1 MISCYRSEKAESGG
15 GENCTTASAFEKP
28 KSLRF
33 ELLFGEYQNKIPA
46 KNSGDKNI
54 INAFDYIFLPGS
66 IFGFSYESMG
76 KDFEKFHHLFVLR
89 ACLAGEVGGIIPG
102 ISPGAEILLQTSSN
116 LASIN
121 FRKILQ
127 KLEKNK
133 INLSKLS
140 APNYRRLNRLL
151 DVKISAD
158 FFVGELIDQAK
169 EL

>member
-1 MISCYRSEKAESGG
+1 MISSYCSENPESGG

-33 ELLFGEYQNKIPA
+33 ELLFGEYQKKISA
-46 KNSGDKNI
+46 KNNSDENI
-54 INAFDYIFLPGS
+54 INAFNYVFLPGS
-66 IFGFSYESMG
+66 IFGFGYESLG
-76 KDFEKFHHLFVLR
+76 RDFEKFHHLFVLK
-89 ACLAGEVGGIIPG
+89 ACLAGEMGGIIHG

-151 DVKISAD
+151 DVKISVD
-158 FFVGELIDQAK
+158 FFVGELIEQAK